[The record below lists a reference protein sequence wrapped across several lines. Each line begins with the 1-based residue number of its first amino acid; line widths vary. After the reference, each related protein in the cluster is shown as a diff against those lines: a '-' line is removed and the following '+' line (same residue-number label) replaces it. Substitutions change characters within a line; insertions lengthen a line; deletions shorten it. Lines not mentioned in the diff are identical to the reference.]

1 MATLT
6 PAQRATLARELG
18 VADRSLSLTA
28 FLERVTPRHAP
39 VPWHLARLVGVLESA
54 AQTPRRVLV
63 SMPPRHG
70 KSATVIA
77 ALAWV
82 TERWPERLNGYASYA
97 QRFANTQSRKV
108 RRLAQE
114 AGVSLADDAAAVTE
128 WRTPQGGG
136 LVATGI
142 GGPLT
147 GIGIDGLLVIDD
159 PVKGREQAESPAVRE
174 GTWEWFTDVAY
185 TRLEPGS
192 SCVVVAT
199 RWHHEDL
206 IGRLERS
213 GQGWEV
219 INLPAVRGAD
229 GAPADEGE
237 ALWPER
243 FPLHDLRALR
253 AQIGEY
259 TWASLYQGHPVPRAG
274 ILFREPT
281 RYATRR
287 EGASVIL
294 ACDPA
299 GSASTRADYTAAVAL
314 ATYAT
319 PEGLAADVLEVVRF
333 QKDTAGAAREL
344 EAFQQRHGMAKLH
357 IESSR
362 DGKAIAGALRA
373 INPRLRIA
381 EVPPLGDKFTRA
393 QPVIAAWNHG
403 RVRVPERAPWLGD
416 FLAEVERFTGVS
428 DRHDDQV
435 DALAHAW
442 NARAT
447 SAPTV
452 PRGPRPILS
461 PFG

>member
-1 MATLT
+1 M
-6 PAQRATLARELG
+6 
-18 VADRSLSLTA
+18 
-28 FLERVTPRHAP
+28 
-39 VPWHLARLVGVLESA
+39 PWHLAQLVGVLEDA
-54 AQTPRRVLV
+54 AQNPRRVLV

-70 KSATVIA
+70 KSTTVLA
-77 ALAWV
+77 ALAWA
-82 TERWPERLNGYASYA
+82 TARWPERLNGYASYA
-97 QRFANTQSRKV
+97 QRFANTQSRKT
-108 RRLAQE
+108 RRLAQD
-114 AGVSLADDAAAVTE
+114 AGVALSDDAAAVTD

-159 PVKGREQAESPAVRE
+159 PVKGREQAESQAVRE
-174 GTWEWFTDVAY
+174 ATWEWFTDVAF

-206 IGRLERS
+206 IGRLS
-213 GQGWEV
+213 HADGPPWEV
-219 INLPAVRGAD
+219 INLPAVRAHD
-229 GAPADEGE
+229 GQPADEGE
-237 ALWPER
+237 PLWPER
-243 FPLHDLRALR
+243 FPLASLRAIR
-253 AQIGEY
+253 AQVGEY

-281 RYATRR
+281 RYAEARR
-287 EGASVIL
+287 ADAVIVL

-314 ATYAT
+314 AMHRTDDGWT
-319 PEGLAADVLEVVRF
+319 ADVLDVVRF
-333 QKDTAGAAREL
+333 QKDTDGAAAEL
-344 EAFQQRHGMAKLH
+344 EAFQARHGMAKLH
-357 IESSR
+357 LESSR
-362 DGKAIAGALRA
+362 DGKAIASALRA
-373 INPRLRIA
+373 INPRLRID
-381 EVPPLGDKFTRA
+381 EVAPLGDKFTRA

-403 RVRVPERAPWLGD
+403 RVRVPERAPWLAD

-442 NARAT
+442 NAVVTA
-447 SAPTV
+447 V
-452 PRGPRPILS
+452 PAKPRLPASYDHDTL
-461 PFG
+461 